1 MSVGEARGDH
11 FGRSCACA
19 NCACNCWRQ
28 RIRDIANRKHIRDA
42 RFLLRAD
49 DDIAA
54 LVQLQLSRDQVGIR
68 FPTNSDRHAL
78 HGHFERFDGPAAF
91 NLHGFDAITSDD
103 ASNSRFRKHGEAA
116 IRVKLFGELA
126 ARAHLL
132 AAMDQRHGRTNFSEQ
147 QSVFRRSIAAA
158 DNADVFTGKLLAI
171 ARATLYQTPS
181 LKLSF
186 AGNAQSP
193 APQTG
198 SDDDRDR
205 LQLLA
210 ALKLNALRFQINA
223 FKLDI
228 RPEIKVRSLRLR
240 DKTVSQLAAVR
251 GAHAQIIFYGPVNGK
266 KLPADFFRS
275 LQHQRVEAQLVTP
288 TRR

>member
-1 MSVGEARGDH
+1 
-11 FGRSCACA
+11 
-19 NCACNCWRQ
+19 
-28 RIRDIANRKHIRDA
+28 
-42 RFLLRAD
+42 
-49 DDIAA
+49 
-54 LVQLQLSRDQVGIR
+54 
-68 FPTNSDRHAL
+68 
-78 HGHFERFDGPAAF
+78 
-91 NLHGFDAITSDD
+91 
-103 ASNSRFRKHGEAA
+103 
-116 IRVKLFGELA
+116 
-126 ARAHLL
+126 
-132 AAMDQRHGRTNFSEQ
+132 MDQRHGRTNFSEQ
-147 QSVFRRSIAAA
+147 QSVFRRGIAAA

-181 LKLSF
+181 PKLSF

-210 ALKLNALRFQINA
+210 ALKRDALRFQINA

-240 DKTVSQLAAVR
+240 DKTVAQLAAVR
-251 GAHAQIIFYGPVNGK
+251 GAHAQIIFDGVVNGK
-266 KLPADFFRS
+266 KLPTNFLVL
-275 LQHQRVEAQLVTP
+275 LQNQRIEPELVTP